1 MKIKC
6 MLDNIEY
13 NSKPKGT
20 EIGKIQ
26 NRLEVSQKEISVE
39 ELAYKL
45 SSGCTF
51 KPALLNGRKTSD
63 WLQQQVFALDFDENT
78 TIEEQLNLCQSL
90 NMLPSFGYTSFN
102 HTNYKH
108 KFRLVFI
115 SDCIIYDIDLRNKL
129 QLTLLGIFNKS
140 DQVTFDA
147 SRLFFGGKKLIYENY
162 NSTINAISIINNYY
176 KEEYKVSI
184 TKKSDLGN
192 IPLNNN
198 KVSIYSNII
207 EGDIT
212 LDQTDKYYNIKAIC
226 ERNESYLKKKIN
238 HNHMTFKNNQ
248 EFYDYIFKEINIYD
262 LLEIKNPSSFRCLFH
277 DDGNPSAN
285 IFQNQEG
292 YWIYHCFGCGV
303 SYNLLSIIE
312 KIGKFK
318 SRPKAYKFIR
328 QIFNLE
334 IQETEWQKEQKEIIL
349 DNLRVINNGE
359 LEEYYPQTYKNIK
372 RNLKYLL
379 QLHMVA
385 LDNIYN
391 EKLTDTDEN
400 VVFYIS
406 NRYLCKML
414 GMSENS
420 GKEISKKNA
429 LFAYHKLI
437 NKLDRDEIPEEM
449 LLRALAINTNKE
461 IKNSKLINFYSIPSY
476 TTNLLEQ
483 VEVQSINWKEN
494 NYTMQGLSRE
504 MLFRGEGKEIADW
517 IYPQYKNI
525 TIKGKEVERTTSE
538 YSDNFTLL
546 ISKILIDLIDKN
558 GYAMEND
565 IIKNIEVNQ
574 GFTKTQIKKSLKEI
588 LDLYNLKRIHCNKQ
602 VKEKY
607 NVKSNGY
614 PFIIVKENK

>member
-1 MKIKC
+1 M
-6 MLDNIEY
+6 
-13 NSKPKGT
+13 
-20 EIGKIQ
+20 
-26 NRLEVSQKEISVE
+26 
-39 ELAYKL
+39 
-45 SSGCTF
+45 
-51 KPALLNGRKTSD
+51 
-63 WLQQQVFALDFDENT
+63 
-78 TIEEQLNLCQSL
+78 
-90 NMLPSFGYTSFN
+90 
-102 HTNYKH
+102 
-108 KFRLVFI
+108 
-115 SDCIIYDIDLRNKL
+115 
-129 QLTLLGIFNKS
+129 
-140 DQVTFDA
+140 
-147 SRLFFGGKKLIYENY
+147 
-162 NSTINAISIINNYY
+162 
-176 KEEYKVSI
+176 
-184 TKKSDLGN
+184 
-192 IPLNNN
+192 
-198 KVSIYSNII
+198 
-207 EGDIT
+207 
-212 LDQTDKYYNIKAIC
+212 
-226 ERNESYLKKKIN
+226 
-238 HNHMTFKNNQ
+238 
-248 EFYDYIFKEINIYD
+248 
-262 LLEIKNPSSFRCLFH
+262 
-277 DDGNPSAN
+277 
-285 IFQNQEG
+285 
-292 YWIYHCFGCGV
+292 
-303 SYNLLSIIE
+303 
-312 KIGKFK
+312 
-318 SRPKAYKFIR
+318 
-328 QIFNLE
+328 
-334 IQETEWQKEQKEIIL
+334 

-414 GMSENS
+414 GMSKNS

-461 IKNSKLINFYSIPSY
+461 IKSSKLINFYSIPSY

-483 VEVQSINWKEN
+483 VEVQSINWREN

-504 MLFRGEGKEIADW
+504 MLFRGEGKEVADW

-525 TIKGKEVERTTSE
+525 TIKGKEVERTTSD

-565 IIKNIEVNQ
+565 IISNIEANQ

-588 LDLYNLKRIHCNKQ
+588 LDLYNLKRMHCNKQ
-602 VKEKY
+602 IKEKY